1 METNRFVLYRSRFG
15 QGLMITV
22 TFADGRKYTYDHDKI
37 IEQES
42 DRLLAMN
49 SWEKYKNYTSSTN
62 VPVWARFAIKGNEVT
77 ENITEDE
84 PTPIVEDVVTIIEG
98 IEFNGEL
105 GQELAESPD
114 FTNLNNN

>member
-1 METNRFVLYRSRFG
+1 METNRFVLWQSQFG
-15 QGLMITV
+15 RGLIVTV
-22 TFADGRKYTYDHDKI
+22 TFADGRTYKYDHDKI

-49 SWEKYKNYTSSTN
+49 SWTKYKNYTSSTN
-62 VPVWARFAIKGNEVT
+62 VPVWARFAIISDEVT

-84 PTPIVEDVVTIIEG
+84 PTPVVEDVVTIIEG